1 MEIKIIGKNSSNK
14 TKLIKNTN
22 RATKNLEGNYEI
34 TILESKKIANKYG
47 INNTP
52 ALVINERLI
61 SQGKVLSDIEIT
73 NYIKVL
79 SQ

>member
-22 RATKNLEGNYEI
+22 RAVKNIDGNYEI
-34 TILESKKIANKYG
+34 TILESKKIENKYG

-52 ALVINERLI
+52 ALVINEKII
-61 SQGKVLSDIEIT
+61 SQGKVLIDREIT